1 MGHPVLIRTGLV
13 SEKFGT
19 ALHYI
24 LQVFVQKKFSR
35 MSGISSKCPMKVLI
49 TDCPSEKS

>member
-1 MGHPVLIRTGLV
+1 MITKVDNTMGHPVLIRTGLV

-24 LQVFVQKKFSR
+24 LQVFVQKILLE
-35 MSGISSKCPMKVLI
+35 MS
-49 TDCPSEKS
+49 DKSDW

>member
-1 MGHPVLIRTGLV
+1 MITKVDNTMGHPVLIRTGLV

-24 LQVFVQKKFSR
+24 LQVFVQKN
-35 MSGISSKCPMKVLI
+35 P
-49 TDCPSEKS
+49 P